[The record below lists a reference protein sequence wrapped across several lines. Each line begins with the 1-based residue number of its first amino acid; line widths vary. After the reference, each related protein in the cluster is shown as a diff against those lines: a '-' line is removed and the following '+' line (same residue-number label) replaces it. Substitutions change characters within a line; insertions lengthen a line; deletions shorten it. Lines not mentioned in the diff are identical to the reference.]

1 MSVPLKIALI
11 PYFLCQIQNSLPNS
25 CRRLCQS
32 LHRSLK
38 VKHVSPDLGGLNQN
52 GPFPP
57 LPQSQS
63 LLLGSE
69 ACDTA
74 SELWQVPLLLPW
86 ISPAACAD
94 HLQRSPWGCIAQWSR
109 VQALQAECLGLHLSL
124 CQLFNLS
131 LCQFHHLQSRI
142 NTLCSNS

>member
-131 LCQFHHLQSRI
+131 LCQFPHLQSRI

>member
-11 PYFLCQIQNSLPNS
+11 PYFLCQIQNSLQNS

-52 GPFPP
+52 GPFPA

-74 SELWQVPLLLPW
+74 SELWRVPLLLVRS
-86 ISPAACAD
+86 SPAACAD
-94 HLQRSPWGCIAQWSR
+94 HLQPSPWGCIAQWSR
-109 VQALQAECLGLHLSL
+109 VQVLWVEYLGLHLDL
-124 CQLFNLS
+124 CQLVS
-131 LCQFHHLQSRI
+131 
-142 NTLCSNS
+142 